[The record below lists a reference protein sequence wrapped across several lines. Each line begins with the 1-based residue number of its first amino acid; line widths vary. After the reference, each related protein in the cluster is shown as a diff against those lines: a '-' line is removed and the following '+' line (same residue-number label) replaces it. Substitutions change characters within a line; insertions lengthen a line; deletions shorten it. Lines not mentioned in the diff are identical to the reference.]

1 MNIRENYRR
10 LQRYRMMVRE
20 LRDYSH
26 HELTELGV
34 ARADIGRIAF
44 NAVYHPQSK

>member
-10 LQRYRMMVRE
+10 WQRYRTMVRE

-34 ARADIGRIAF
+34 ARADISRIAF
-44 NAVYHPQSK
+44 DAVYHPQSG